1 MEQNLGKQQKMEH
14 FGPTLTLLLTSVK
27 QKVDSRR
34 KKKARKK
41 TGVFSARQR
50 RKGWSNR
57 RMENLEDSTV

>member
-1 MEQNLGKQQKMEH
+1 MEH

-41 TGVFSARQR
+41 TGVFSVRQR

-57 RMENLEDSTV
+57 RMENLEDNTI